1 MKENSI
7 LKEYEIAINECE
19 TKYHNILEEIKVLE
33 DKPVLKNIKN

>member
-7 LKEYEIAINECE
+7 LKECEIAINEFE
-19 TKYHNILEEIKVLE
+19 TKYHNVLEEIKELE